1 MIQRN
6 IFVLFALSFSIVC
19 FAAPLITNDDAK
31 TGEDDGIKIS
41 LEKLKFIPAELLC
54 TLCHRVVIK
63 LQHDLQE
70 NPMDF
75 QINMLK
81 SCDHYPDLEDQVK
94 CKEAFTNRQKI
105 EQLLQP
111 EAATKMCRTKL
122 LCKKDELP
130 METGVGTL
138 AGPRPLPPNMHPI
151 PEVKDAQAPNEQEF
165 VSTDKESNES
175 SSN

>member
-19 FAAPLITNDDAK
+19 FAAPVITNDAK

-75 QINMLK
+75 QI
-81 SCDHYPDLEDQVK
+81 
-94 CKEAFTNRQKI
+94 
-105 EQLLQP
+105 
-111 EAATKMCRTKL
+111 
-122 LCKKDELP
+122 
-130 METGVGTL
+130 
-138 AGPRPLPPNMHPI
+138 
-151 PEVKDAQAPNEQEF
+151 
-165 VSTDKESNES
+165 VSLSLFF
-175 SSN
+175 